1 VINDDF
7 WIDAYSS
14 IGAHLGTLKEIQ
26 SISLTERL
34 NQIGEVEFTVPAIL
48 VASWSLSKNAS
59 YIISHATLGL
69 IGTYYH
75 ADQTIDADQQ
85 LVTIRAQDSLIGLAN
100 RIIGFGTAFNN
111 QPITTMLTTILTAVS
126 FTATY
131 ETGYVDSNITLEF
144 WGENYIRGLDVV
156 RQYLRGWF
164 RRESDFVI
172 KFGTFSATTPVIR
185 LMNVPMAASN
195 PTNGASVDYAI
206 ITALKRDRRG
216 SAVVNRVFPFGAGLG
231 ETKIDL
237 SLSDRT
243 TPYTITTLAFVGGEV
258 IYYIED
264 TASVLSVGPIER
276 ALVFSEIRP
285 ITNSAADLLNAAN
298 AVYDMAAAFLTKYKA
313 ESDVYTLSCVGL
325 PYSVKVG
332 DLIRVDFNGVG
343 VLESG
348 AVSWLNL
355 VNQKFFI
362 TQLKRTF
369 GDGGAPIAELTVS
382 ANGEE
387 AIGSTEVLYSILED
401 VSQFKIRPQPTMSYY
416 TKSSPTLPIDP
427 TRYVE
432 FKFYIGGEVL
442 AINEMKVEFQLMPL
456 RSYTS
461 TVATAT
467 ISPFTSSTQAAV
479 IPTTTVIP
487 VTTQASASG
496 GGTTVSSANNAA
508 ATTSSVD
515 YGGAIN
521 SSSTSPSSV
530 PVSGNNSGNHTHGII
545 IRKTATGGTNALFID
560 GGLNFFG
567 SGLGADVT
575 TATQTETVVHT
586 HTVTI
591 PAHAHSVTIPAHA
604 HSVVIPVHN
613 HNVTPTP
620 HTHSIDI
627 PSHSHTLSVPSHSH
641 TITIPGHTHAIS
653 FGVIDDTLNPT
664 NVTVTV
670 NTVGVSGISKLEG
683 AGSTTGTTATGPGT
697 FLVDILSTILAT
709 GDFRNKTHVV
719 RFDCGSNQGQ
729 CFAQLLSRVT
739 IQPIAT

>member
-1 VINDDF
+1 MINDDF
-7 WIDAYSS
+7 WIDAYNSV
-14 IGAHLGTLKEIQ
+14 GTHVGTLNEIT
-26 SISLTERL
+26 SITLSERL

-48 VASWSLSKNAS
+48 VASWGLSKNAS
-59 YIISHATLGL
+59 YVVSHAQLGL
-69 IGTYYH
+69 IGTFYH
-75 ADQTIDADQQ
+75 NDSTIDADQRQ
-85 LVTIRAQDSLIGLAN
+85 ITIRAQDSLIGLAN

-111 QPITTMLTTILTAVS
+111 QLISAVLTTILAPLGY
-126 FTATY
+126 TATY
-131 ETGYVDSNITLEF
+131 ETGYVDTSITLEF
-144 WGENYIRGLDVV
+144 WGENYIRGLDVI

-164 RRESDFVI
+164 RRENDTTI
-172 KFGTFSATTPVIR
+172 KFGTFTTTTPIIR
-185 LMNVPMAASN
+185 LMNVPLASAD

-206 ITALKRDRRG
+206 ITALKRDRKG
-216 SAVVNRVFPFGAGLG
+216 SNVVNRVFPFGAGLG

-237 SLSDRT
+237 SLSNRVS
-243 TPYTITTLAFVGGEV
+243 PYPITTLAFVGGEV

-264 TASVLSVGPIER
+264 TASVNTIGPIER

-332 DLIRVDFNGVG
+332 DLIRVDFNGVAQ
-343 VLESG
+343 LETG

-355 VNQKFFI
+355 INQKFFI

-387 AIGSTEVLYSILED
+387 VIGSTEVIYSILED

-432 FKFYIGGEVL
+432 FKFYIGSEVL

-467 ISPFTSSTQAAV
+467 FTPFASRVKIQPIQSTTT
-479 IPTTTVIP
+479 IPTTT
-487 VTTQASASG
+487 QASLNGSG
-496 GGTTVSSANNAA
+496 PAASSANNASF
-508 ATTSSVD
+508 TTSSD
-515 YGGAIN
+515 
-521 SSSTSPSSV
+521 SV
-530 PVSGNNSGNHTHGII
+530 PQTTPTSNNNSATHTHAIQI
-545 IRKTATGGTNALFID
+545 NKTVTGGSNALSID
-560 GGLNFFG
+560 GGLNFVAPGLASGPVFG
-567 SGLGADVT
+567 ATASET
-575 TATQTETVVHT
+575 TPHAHVVVINSHAHSVPIPVHT
-586 HTVTI
+586 HVFTPTAHAHSVDI
-591 PAHAHSVTIPAHA
+591 PSHAHSVTIPD
-604 HSVVIPVHN
+604 
-613 HNVTPTP
+613 
-620 HTHSIDI
+620 HTHTIDI
-627 PSHSHTLSVPSHSH
+627 P
-641 TITIPGHTHAIS
+641 GHNHAIS

-664 NVTVTV
+664 AVTVTV
-670 NTVGVSGISKLEG
+670 NSVGVTGISKLEG

-697 FLVDILSTILAT
+697 FLVDILATILAT

-739 IQPIAT
+739 IQPIA

>member
-1 VINDDF
+1 MINDDF
-7 WIDAYSS
+7 WIDAYNSV
-14 IGAHLGTLKEIQ
+14 GTHVGTLNEIT
-26 SISLTERL
+26 SITLMSRL

-48 VASWSLSKNAS
+48 VASWGLSKNAS
-59 YIISHATLGL
+59 YVVSHAQLGL
-69 IGTYYH
+69 IGTFYH
-75 ADQTIDADQQ
+75 NDSTIDADQRQ
-85 LVTIRAQDSLIGLAN
+85 ITIRAQDSLIGLAN

-111 QPITTMLTTILTAVS
+111 QLVSAVLTTILAPLGYTAS
-126 FTATY
+126 Y
-131 ETGYVDSNITLEF
+131 ETGFVDSNITLEF
-144 WGENYIRGLDVV
+144 WGENYIRGLDVL

-164 RRESDFVI
+164 RRENDVTI
-172 KFGTFSATTPVIR
+172 KFGTFTTTTPVIR
-185 LMNVPMAASN
+185 LMNVPLASAD

-206 ITALKRDRRG
+206 ITALKRDRKG
-216 SAVVNRVFPFGAGLG
+216 SNVVNRVFPFGAGLG

-237 SLSDRT
+237 SLSDRVS
-243 TPYTITTLAFVGGEV
+243 PYPITTLSFVGGEV

-264 TASVLSVGPIER
+264 TASVNTIGPIER

-332 DLIRVDFNGVG
+332 DLIRVDFNGVAQ
-343 VLESG
+343 LETG

-355 VNQKFFI
+355 INQKFFI

-387 AIGSTEVLYSILED
+387 VIGSTEVIYSILED

-432 FKFYIGGEVL
+432 FKFYIGSEVL

-467 ISPFTSSTQAAV
+467 ISPFTSSTLAAV
-479 IPTTTVIP
+479 VPTTTTVP
-487 VTTQASASG
+487 ASTQASADG
-496 GGTTVSSANNAA
+496 GFVSFSSAN
-508 ATTSSVD
+508 
-515 YGGAIN
+515 GGG
-521 SSSTSPSSV
+521 STQASTNDPGTV
-530 PVSGNNSGNHTHGII
+530 PVSSSNSGNHTHGIVVK
-545 IRKTATGGTNALFID
+545 KTATGGTNAVSID
-560 GGLNFFG
+560 GGLNFVAPT
-567 SGLGADVT
+567 LGGDVT
-575 TATQTETVVHT
+575 TATQTEVSVHT

-591 PAHAHSVTIPAHA
+591 PAHGHSVTLPT
-604 HSVVIPVHN
+604 HN
-613 HNVTPTP
+613 HTVTTP
-620 HTHSIDI
+620 AHTHSVSI
-627 PSHSHTLSVPSHSH
+627 PSHSHTLSVPAHSH

-664 NVTVTV
+664 AVTVTV
-670 NTVGVSGISKLEG
+670 NSVGVTGISKLEG

-697 FLVDILSTILAT
+697 FLVDILATILAT

-739 IQPIAT
+739 IQPIA